1 MVNPGSGT
9 DGALTVGNTTFNMH
23 TMATSP
29 RTCADAVMH
38 RVASLAD
45 NNVTLSTTPAGGCL
59 ATGDEV
65 LLINMQGHYGGM
77 GLRIANVG
85 TYELLRVDTVNG
97 AMVTFTSNKTRFY
110 GNVVDSDVF
119 TGTEQKVFLQ
129 RVPNYSAV
137 SVATG
142 GVLTGNTWSAT
153 GGGVLFFRSQG
164 SVVVDG
170 AIDMDGKGYGG
181 GNSPA
186 FQGQSGNQGE
196 SRAGVIASGNANLG
210 GRGAGYGGT
219 LCLSTTSYPG
229 GGGAMA
235 TAGGVGLLTDCP
247 QLASAAYADFP
258 TRLYLGSGGGGGA
271 STVSG
276 ALPGG
281 TGGRGGGAIIIHA
294 GNINVSG
301 QVRARG
307 GAGLSPA
314 NMSGCPVCQTVAA
327 PGGGGS
333 GGTVV
338 LVSGATVGTGD
349 VSGGSGGTVC
359 APCSEP
365 GGAGGQGQL
374 LVR

>member
-1 MVNPGSGT
+1 MVDTGNGT

-45 NNVTLSTTPAGGCL
+45 NNVTLTTTPANGCF

-65 LLINMQGHYGGM
+65 LLINLQGHYGA
-77 GLRIANVG
+77 GLRIDNVG
-85 TYELLRVDTVNG
+85 THELLRVDAVNG
-97 AMVTFTSNKTRFY
+97 AAVTFTANKTRFY
-110 GNVVDSDVF
+110 GNVADSDVF

-137 SVATG
+137 SVASG

-164 SVVVDG
+164 AVAVDG

-181 GNSPA
+181 GSSPA
-186 FQGQSGNQGE
+186 FQGYPGNQGE
-196 SRAGVIASGNANLG
+196 SRAGLILSSNANLG
-210 GRGAGYGGT
+210 GRGGGYGGT
-219 LCLSTTSYPG
+219 VCLSAESYPG

-235 TAGGVGLLTDCP
+235 AAGGVGLLANCP

-258 TRLYLGSGGGGGA
+258 TRLFLGSGGGGGA
-271 STVSG
+271 SAVTG

-294 GNINVSG
+294 GSINVSG

-307 GAGLSPA
+307 SAGLSPA
-314 NMSGCPVCQTVAA
+314 NMAGCPACPTVAA

-365 GGAGGQGQL
+365 GGVGGQGQL